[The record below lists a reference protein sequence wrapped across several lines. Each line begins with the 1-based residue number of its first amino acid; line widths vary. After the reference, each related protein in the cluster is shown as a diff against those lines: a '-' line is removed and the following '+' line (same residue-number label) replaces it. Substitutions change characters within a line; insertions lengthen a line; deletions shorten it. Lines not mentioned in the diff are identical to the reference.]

1 MVSIVDGSNKSSVVC
16 KKQSK
21 FRVKTRASICFIF
34 GLYQQNERLFDEI
47 WGLNSQLVILHMIY
61 VGEKKSSAEHNNT
74 NGFIIME

>member
-1 MVSIVDGSNKSSVVC
+1 MYGSNKSSVVA
-16 KKQSK
+16 KNNQSFVSK
-21 FRVKTRASICFIF
+21 HVQRASICFIF